1 MVQYIVQ
8 DPRLGKEPLVKHTTS
23 GEMDEKKL
31 AQLTKAFSGLE
42 SPRSQRQFLGW
53 RAPAHKAFFLAGE
66 PQFTNELWAGQP
78 HYSFLVSLV
87 LFLGWRAPV
96 H

>member
-1 MVQYIVQ
+1 MWQDGLGMVQYIVQ

-31 AQLTKAFSGLE
+31 AQLTKAFLGWKAPAHKNSFWAGKPQLTKAVFGLE
-42 SPRSQRQFLGW
+42 SPSSQRHFLSW
-53 RAPAHKAFFLAGE
+53 K
-66 PQFTNELWAGQP
+66 
-78 HYSFLVSLV
+78 
-87 LFLGWRAPV
+87 APV